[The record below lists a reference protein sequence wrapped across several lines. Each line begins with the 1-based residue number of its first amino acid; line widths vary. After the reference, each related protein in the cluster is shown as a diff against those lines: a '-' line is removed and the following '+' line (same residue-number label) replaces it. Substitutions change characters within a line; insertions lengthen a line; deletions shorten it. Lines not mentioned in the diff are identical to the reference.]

1 MWSQDGSGP
10 VQGSGSPVSPP
21 THPGGDGDGGS
32 PAELCG
38 SPCLAAWDAGFTLSL
53 GGCLPGVNVEWA
65 LSEGKINDVPGFQEK
80 CLHCVY
86 RVLFDVTA
94 VQSFPSLLHMLNP
107 VISVLLPC
115 WT

>member
-10 VQGSGSPVSPP
+10 VQGSTP

-38 SPCLAAWDAGFTLSL
+38 SPCLAACGAGFTLSP
-53 GGCLPGVNVEWA
+53 GGCLPAVNIEWV
-65 LSEGKINDVPGFQEK
+65 LSEGKIHDVPGVQEK
-80 CLHCVY
+80 RLHCVY
-86 RVLFDVTA
+86 RVLFDVPA
-94 VQSFPSLLHMLNP
+94 FQSFPSLLHILNP
-107 VISVLLPC
+107 VISVLLPR